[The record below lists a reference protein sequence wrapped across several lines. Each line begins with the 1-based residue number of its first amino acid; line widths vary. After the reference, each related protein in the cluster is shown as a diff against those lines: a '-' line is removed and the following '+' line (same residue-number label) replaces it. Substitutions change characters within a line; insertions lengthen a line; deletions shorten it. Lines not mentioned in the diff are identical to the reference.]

1 MTYSS
6 RVMTIIS
13 SLEMNLKI
21 LLLKTEKLRKD
32 EDLGCSIQLW
42 LIEKRVFEKVV
53 FYVNKG
59 NIMYISS
66 RV

>member
-1 MTYSS
+1 
-6 RVMTIIS
+6 
-13 SLEMNLKI
+13 MNLKI

-53 FYVNKG
+53 FCVNKG

>member
-1 MTYSS
+1 
-6 RVMTIIS
+6 
-13 SLEMNLKI
+13 MNLKI